1 MHKFPTNVVLQI
13 GKSKVFLRAGQ
24 MAELDAR
31 RTKLLADSARCIQR
45 QIRTH
50 LTRKEFI
57 AVRRAAI
64 HMQKLW
70 RGNNGVTIWKLEWHG
85 VYLTLP
91 QTGQL
96 ARKMYEQIRKEAAS
110 IRIQKH
116 LRAHTARK
124 SYIKF
129 QAVSI
134 VIQTG
139 LRAMAARND
148 HRNRKRTKAANIIQV
163 INALDWTIYR
173 NFNFIDAY
181 RIFLAFVGYLKM

>member
-1 MHKFPTNVVLQI
+1 M
-13 GKSKVFLRAGQ
+13 VFI
-24 MAELDAR
+24 
-31 RTKLLADSARCIQR
+31 SP
-45 QIRTH
+45 
-50 LTRKEFI
+50 
-57 AVRRAAI
+57 
-64 HMQKLW
+64 
-70 RGNNGVTIWKLEWHG
+70 
-85 VYLTLP
+85 LP

-110 IRIQKH
+110 ICIQKH

-129 QAVSI
+129 QAVSM

-173 NFNFIDAY
+173 NLNFIDAY
-181 RIFLAFVGYLKM
+181 IFFLAFLGYLKM